1 MPETVKFIRE
11 LHSLF
16 HFSDN
21 DLHFEHGVALKTIPW
36 NTGETSQLFSFQAQ
50 YLYFFSIFVCG
61 YYIHLF
67 QYSLSEISV

>member
-1 MPETVKFIRE
+1 MPETVKFIKE

-21 DLHFEHGVALKTIPW
+21 DLHSEHGVALKTIPW

-50 YLYFFSIFVCG
+50 YLYFFSIYMCVDII
-61 YYIHLF
+61 YICF
-67 QYSLSEISV
+67 NIACQK